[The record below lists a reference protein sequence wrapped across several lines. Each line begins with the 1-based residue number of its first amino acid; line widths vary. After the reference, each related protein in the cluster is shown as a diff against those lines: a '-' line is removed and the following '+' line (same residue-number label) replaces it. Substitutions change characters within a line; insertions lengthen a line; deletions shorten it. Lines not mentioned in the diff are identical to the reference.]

1 MKLKYKL
8 NQLLYRLWLQI
19 GTKRRIQIILLFI
32 LMLITSVSEIISI
45 GAVFPFLGALTSP
58 ISLFQNTTLK
68 SIFIFLDITKP
79 ENILFPLTVVFVA
92 SLIFSGIMRFILLW
106 YQTKISFAI
115 GADIS
120 YNLYKNTLYKPY
132 HEHLNTNSSEVIS
145 MISNKANEV
154 TSQVLMPILT
164 IFSSLF
170 MITMIIGTLM
180 LINTTVAI
188 VASLGFGIIYML
200 IIKLT
205 KNKLSRDSKI
215 INRESATVIKILQ
228 EGLGNI
234 RDVLIDGTQNLYCQL
249 YKNSDASLRKAKAS
263 ITIIGGSPRFGI
275 EALGM
280 SLIAIIAYKISN
292 SSEGNFIS
300 NAIPVLGSMALG
312 AQRLLPVL
320 QLSFTSWTFI
330 RGCEASLNDTL
341 NILDQNKNLI
351 FEESTSHVDFYKS
364 LKIKD
369 INFSY
374 TKEGPQILSNINLE
388 IKKGTKIGIIGTTGS
403 GKSTLL
409 DIITCLLSPTSGY
422 LYVDDIIINND
433 NYRSWQKL
441 ISHVPQS
448 IYLSD
453 TSIAENIAFGVELNN
468 INYDLVKI
476 CAKKAKISDT
486 IENWE
491 NKYDTIVGERGVRLS
506 GGQRQRIAIARSLYK
521 QSQVLI
527 FDEATSALDNDT
539 EESVM
544 DAIDNLSTDLT
555 IIIVAHRLST
565 LRKCNHIVKLEHGI
579 ITSIGKYD
587 DI

>member
-1 MKLKYKL
+1 M
-8 NQLLYRLWLQI
+8 
-19 GTKRRIQIILLFI
+19 II
-32 LMLITSVSEIISI
+32 
-45 GAVFPFLGALTSP
+45 
-58 ISLFQNTTLK
+58 
-68 SIFIFLDITKP
+68 
-79 ENILFPLTVVFVA
+79 
-92 SLIFSGIMRFILLW
+92 
-106 YQTKISFAI
+106 
-115 GADIS
+115 
-120 YNLYKNTLYKPY
+120 
-132 HEHLNTNSSEVIS
+132 
-145 MISNKANEV
+145 
-154 TSQVLMPILT
+154 
-164 IFSSLF
+164 
-170 MITMIIGTLM
+170 MIIGAL
-180 LINTTVAI
+180 LVINTSVAI
-188 VASLGFGIIYML
+188 VACFGFGIIYML

-215 INRESATVIKILQ
+215 INKESASVIKILQ

-249 YKNSDASLRKAKAS
+249 YKNSDTSLRKAKAS

-280 SLIAIIAYKISN
+280 SLIAIIAYRISN
-292 SSEGNFIS
+292 SSEGNFVS

-341 NILDQNKNLI
+341 NILDQNKNLL
-351 FEESTSHVDFYKS
+351 FEETSSHVDFNKS

-374 TKEGPQILSNINLE
+374 TKVGPQILSNINFE

-409 DIITCLLSPTSGY
+409 DIITCLLIPTSGY
-422 LYVDDIIINND
+422 LCVDDIIINHN

-491 NKYDTIVGERGVRLS
+491 NKYHTIVGERGVRIS

-565 LRKCNHIVKLEHGI
+565 LRKCDHIIKLENGK